1 MKENHRLLTR
11 NHASLNAR
19 GHLSH
24 SPEKKNQGVILCTK
38 VYMEKH
44 KSQIKMFLCETE
56 GIWQPQIFMTRSIYS
71 QTKES
76 DSW

>member
-1 MKENHRLLTR
+1 
-11 NHASLNAR
+11 
-19 GHLSH
+19 
-24 SPEKKNQGVILCTK
+24 
-38 VYMEKH
+38 MEKH

-56 GIWQPQIFMTRSIYS
+56 GIWHPQIFMTHSIYS